1 MNKTII
7 NRDLYLNQI
16 EKFINTDLVK
26 VITWQRRCGKSCILL
41 QIIDILKGK
50 YNITNQDIIYV
61 NMEDIRRRD
70 IDSYEKLHDTVKNYK
85 HILIDEIQDI
95 PEREKAI
102 RSLQAQWWYDIYITW
117 SNSNLLSSEISTF
130 LWWRYVSFKIY
141 PLNYQEFLKFHWLKK
156 WKDSF
161 EKFIKYWWLPYLKN
175 LPLDDNMIFT
185 YLNDIV
191 DAILLRDVI
200 SRNNIRNTDF
210 YKNLIVYLAKETWN
224 LFSTKN
230 ISDYLKSQ
238 NINIATNTVIE
249 YLNASKAACFLN
261 SVSRFDLK
269 WKKIF
274 EILHKYYFTD
284 IWIKNALLWWY
295 SKINISWIL
304 ENVVYND
311 LISKWWE
318 IYVWELWNKEVDFV
332 CKKGE
337 KMMYLQVSYLLES
350 ETTKQRE
357 FSPLLEVNNSRKK
370 YVITMD
376 ENASWFIDGV
386 ERINIIDFLM
396 KVE

>member
-1 MNKTII
+1 MNKTVI

-26 VITWQRRCGKSCILL
+26 VITWQRRCWKSYILL
-41 QIIDILKGK
+41 QIMDILKNK
-50 YNITNQDIIYV
+50 YKIANEDFIYI
-61 NMEDIRRRD
+61 NMEDIKRNN
-70 IDSYEKLHDTVKNYK
+70 IDSYERLHETIKKYK
-85 HILIDEIQDI
+85 HIFIDEIQDI

-117 SNSNLLSSEISTF
+117 SNSNLLSSEISTY

-161 EKFIKYWWLPYLKN
+161 EKFLKYWWLPYLKN
-175 LPLDDNMIFT
+175 LPLEDNVIYT

-191 DAILLRDVI
+191 DTILLRDVI

-224 LFSTKN
+224 LFSTKK

-274 EILHKYYFTD
+274 EILHKYYFSD
-284 IWIKNALLWWY
+284 IGIKNALLWWY

-311 LISKWWE
+311 LISKGWE
-318 IYVWELWNKEVDFV
+318 VYVWELWNKEIDFV

-337 KMMYLQVSYLLES
+337 EMIYLQVSYLLES
-350 ETTKQRE
+350 ESTKQRE
-357 FSPLLEVNNSRKK
+357 FAPLLEIGDSWKK

-376 ENASWFIDGV
+376 ENASGFIDGV
-386 ERINIIDFLM
+386 QWINIIDFLVNI
-396 KVE
+396 K